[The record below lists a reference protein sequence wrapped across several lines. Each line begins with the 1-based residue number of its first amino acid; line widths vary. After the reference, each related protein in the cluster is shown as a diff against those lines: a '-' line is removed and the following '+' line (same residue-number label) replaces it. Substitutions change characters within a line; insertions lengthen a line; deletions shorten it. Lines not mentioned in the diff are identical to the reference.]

1 MKLRQ
6 VKLFTVM
13 VLALT
18 CVAQSAVPEP
28 EIADIFYRL
37 DGDKLIPLERQAA
50 AFHSNCY

>member
-28 EIADIFYRL
+28 EIDLDDSVYRRP
-37 DGDKLIPLERQAA
+37 I
-50 AFHSNCY
+50 